1 MGAMESGG
9 VMESQPWKGLETS
22 SAPLSHFTDGQTG
35 APEVWESL
43 TPSYPLVADPS

>member
-22 SAPLSHFTDGQTG
+22 SAPLSHFTDWQTG
-35 APEVWESL
+35 APEGCGNRSHLL
-43 TPSYPLVADPS
+43 TL

>member
-22 SAPLSHFTDGQTG
+22 LAPLSHFTGGQTEAQEG
-35 APEVWESL
+35 CGNCSKQL
-43 TPSYPLVADPS
+43 TH

>member
-22 SAPLSHFTDGQTG
+22 SGPTLSFYRW
-35 APEVWESL
+35 AN
-43 TPSYPLVADPS
+43 